1 MVFGPCGLT
10 KQEAAQGGLYGV
22 SGQSVVSVLGGVTD
36 VRGGIFKPRHNA
48 VGHFRARG
56 ARHVGLLRLIV
67 QDHVHPRDVTVPGNE
82 FHIPPCMEEVTYRT
96 PMALLSLGQHSVA
109 KMAEHD
115 VDASN
120 PTETPRSVGVSRCD
134 RLVPVRVERVVPRC
148 HYPGIVVTAPLA
160 TPIIRTSGEVCHD
173 VAVREQRVAR
183 IHVGLEIIVS
193 LESVLLRETCDWKLL
208 KKIIV
213 AT

>member
-1 MVFGPCGLT
+1 
-10 KQEAAQGGLYGV
+10 
-22 SGQSVVSVLGGVTD
+22 
-36 VRGGIFKPRHNA
+36 
-48 VGHFRARG
+48 
-56 ARHVGLLRLIV
+56 
-67 QDHVHPRDVTVPGNE
+67 
-82 FHIPPCMEEVTYRT
+82 
-96 PMALLSLGQHSVA
+96 MALLSLGQHSVA

-160 TPIIRTSGEVCHD
+160 TPIIRTSGEVCYD